1 MNDPSLCQI
10 LSAEEKLGAKLKLL
24 NEIAE
29 KYDISL
35 THFLVKTAQ
44 RSYIH

>member
-1 MNDPSLCQI
+1 M
-10 LSAEEKLGAKLKLL
+10 KLKLEFL

-35 THFLVKTAQ
+35 THFLVKTTQ
-44 RSYIH
+44 RNDSTA